1 MSARPVV
8 LLASRFAK
16 GGLARRQTGTT
27 MNDTS
32 VMQLTFTVRAREE
45 MVVMAGGEIRGGYMG
60 KLLRVNLSTGET
72 WDEPLDL
79 ERATMYIG
87 GSAMGG
93 RILLD
98 EVPPGVGPFDEEN
111 RLMFLSGPF
120 SGTSV
125 PGSGT
130 YTVVTKG
137 PLTNQAATAQSNGWF
152 GARIKAAGYD
162 GIIIQGIAPNWVYL
176 VVNDGVVE
184 IRDASDVLGRDTQET
199 QTYLMETLGLPKA
212 SVACI
217 GAAGETM
224 VLYANISS
232 DFAHFASTNGIGAV
246 MGSKKLKAIVIKGSK
261 PIPVADPEGMR
272 KLGLE
277 DLRKVGEID
286 KKTGWSIQG
295 TTGVLAWCN
304 EVAALPV
311 HNMRKTHHP
320 EAWKIDGERLN
331 NARVATYGCPN
342 CTMRCGITILDY
354 EGRESELDYENI
366 GMLGSNLDIFE
377 LDQVASL
384 NYLCDDYGLDTI
396 SAGAVLAFYADAIEQ
411 GAIKGDF
418 RFGDAEMAKKLLGM
432 AARREGEI
440 GNLLADGSLRMARK
454 IGHNSEAYAMQVKGL
469 EISAYNC
476 KFIPGMA
483 LAFGTSPIG
492 AHHKESWVIT
502 FELKQT
508 ARDSYG
514 PEKAAKVIEL
524 QRIRGGLFEFI
535 VACRFPWIELGWDLE
550 HYAEYFNKT
559 TGLNWTLN
567 DFWKVA
573 DRIYAL
579 MKFFWVREF
588 PFWDRTRD
596 YPPMVWFDPN
606 NADTE
611 GPIAGKVLELDK
623 YNQLLDYYYEQ
634 RGWDKRGIPTRKT
647 AEALD
652 LKKEAAEV
660 EKFTKLE

>member
-1 MSARPVV
+1 MH
-8 LLASRFAK
+8 
-16 GGLARRQTGTT
+16 GWTG
-27 MNDTS
+27 NILRIN
-32 VMQLTFTVRAREE
+32 LTNRTHKVEH
-45 MVVMAGGEIRGGYMG
+45 
-60 KLLRVNLSTGET
+60 
-72 WDEPLDL
+72 
-79 ERATMYIG
+79 
-87 GSAMGG
+87 
-93 RILLD
+93 
-98 EVPPGVGPFDEEN
+98 FDEEFAKKWVGG
-111 RLMFLSGPF
+111 RGFALKILWDELKPGIDPLGPENKLIVTV
-120 SGTSV
+120 GPIAGIPAPNT
-125 PGSGT
+125 GK
-130 YTVVTKG
+130 TVVAAKS
-137 PLTNQAATAQSNGWF
+137 PLTGGYGDGNLGTRVTEQM
-152 GARIKAAGYD
+152 RKAGYD
-162 GIIIQGIAPNWVYL
+162 IIIIEGQSDKPVYL
-176 VVNDGVVE
+176 YIEDDKIEYLPADEIWGKGSYDTHSWLYKKYGKGAGVL
-184 IRDASDVLGRDTQET
+184 S
-199 QTYLMETLGLPKA
+199 
-212 SVACI
+212 I
-217 GAAGETM
+217 GQGGENLN
-224 VLYANISS
+224 LYAMIRSLEGR
-232 DFAHFASTNGIGAV
+232 AGGRPGIGAV

-559 TGLNWTLN
+559 TGLNWTLS

-596 YPPMVWFDPN
+596 YPPMIWFDPN
-606 NADTE
+606 NADTD